1 MKSIKKQQI
10 IAFLTCIIFLFT
22 SCPMPEDNPP
32 KKEDTGKVFKCYIDE
47 EGNPTDQEEESAG
60 KMYWVEKD
68 GKVQPGTATLLRKD
82 NIINVVNISDPETQK
97 TYRMYFMDGA
107 NLPYRLIVE
116 GEGITVVGS
125 NIRYDEKAETL
136 SLLLTDKNTGDSEEL
151 SGIRLNSDLFNLK
164 VHNQYE
170 NYYVSMAAC
179 FVYAIDYYEDN
190 YINSSENVTRG
201 WKSFL
206 TGLFSAVAIVSFV
219 VAVVTAPVVVV
230 TGSAIVASVT
240 AANAGWVAAGMA
252 SAAAA
257 VITQNIPDEAF
268 EKDGAYGSNS
278 SEEENPPEPPKIFI
292 YQVDSEGNPIDT
304 PNAEDYFEN
313 DGVVC
318 LHHKDENYNEV
329 IFCIEIKGEDK
340 PKSIEFVQSKH
351 SITLHEIKCFNNFET
366 KESIFDENTLALE
379 GTVHDKIYFSIAKIG
394 NYQAAID
401 YMQVFFYIKFSPN
414 VEELVA
420 VINGKESIINTQLLD
435 SNGLIEK
442 EPSEHKNV
450 FKINVCTDESYCPN
464 SSLEEETL
472 IPNV

>member
-47 EGNPTDQEEESAG
+47 EGNPTEQEEESAG

-68 GKVQPGTATLLRKD
+68 GKVQSGTATLLRKD

-170 NYYVSMAAC
+170 NYYVTMAAC

-206 TGLFSAVAIVSFV
+206 TGLFSAEAIVSFV
-219 VAVVTAPVVVV
+219 AAVVALPVVVV

-240 AANAGWVAAGMA
+240 TANAGWVAAGMA

-268 EKDGAYGSNS
+268 EKDGAYGSNT
-278 SEEENPPEPPKIFI
+278 SEEENPPDIYI

-304 PNAEDYFEN
+304 PNAEDCFEN
-313 DGVVC
+313 NGVVC
-318 LHHKDENYNEV
+318 LHHQDTNNNEV

-340 PKSIEFVQSKH
+340 PKSIEFGQSEFLNN
-351 SITLHEIKCFNNFET
+351 LHKI
-366 KESIFDENTLALE
+366 SIFENISTRDEIIDLNTQSSF
-379 GTVHDKIYFSIAKIG
+379 VDIPQKFYFSYEKKYSSLGMNDYTKVFGFVRFSLENEDFSALLNG
-394 NYQAAID
+394 ND
-401 YMQVFFYIKFSPN
+401 NSLKT
-414 VEELVA
+414 ELSNKDG
-420 VINGKESIINTQLLD
+420 VIE
-435 SNGLIEK
+435 

-464 SSLEEETL
+464 SSLEDETL

>member
-47 EGNPTDQEEESAG
+47 EGNPTEQEEESAG

-136 SLLLTDKNTGDSEEL
+136 SLLLTDKNTEESEEL

-170 NYYVSMAAC
+170 NYYVTMAAC

-206 TGLFSAVAIVSFV
+206 NRLVFGR
-219 VAVVTAPVVVV
+219 
-230 TGSAIVASVT
+230 
-240 AANAGWVAAGMA
+240 
-252 SAAAA
+252 
-257 VITQNIPDEAF
+257 
-268 EKDGAYGSNS
+268 SNS
-278 SEEENPPEPPKIFI
+278 
-292 YQVDSEGNPIDT
+292 
-304 PNAEDYFEN
+304 
-313 DGVVC
+313 
-318 LHHKDENYNEV
+318 
-329 IFCIEIKGEDK
+329 IFC
-340 PKSIEFVQSKH
+340 SS
-351 SITLHEIKCFNNFET
+351 SC
-366 KESIFDENTLALE
+366 
-379 GTVHDKIYFSIAKIG
+379 SIANGSSNRKC
-394 NYQAAID
+394 NSS
-401 YMQVFFYIKFSPN
+401 KCN
-414 VEELVA
+414 
-420 VINGKESIINTQLLD
+420 NGKCRVGCGRYDQCRSCC
-435 SNGLIEK
+435 SNAKYTRRRL
-442 EPSEHKNV
+442 
-450 FKINVCTDESYCPN
+450 
-464 SSLEEETL
+464 
-472 IPNV
+472 

>member
-47 EGNPTDQEEESAG
+47 EGNPTEQEEESAG

-136 SLLLTDKNTGDSEEL
+136 SLLWTDKNTGDSEEL

-206 TGLFSAVAIVSFV
+206 TGLFSAEAIVSFV

-240 AANAGWVAAGMA
+240 AANAGWVVAGMA
-252 SAAAA
+252 SATAA

-304 PNAEDYFEN
+304 PNAEDCFEN
-313 DGVVC
+313 NGVVC
-318 LHHKDENYNEV
+318 LHNNEENYNEV

-340 PKSIEFVQSKH
+340 PKSIEFAQSKH
-351 SITLHEIKCFNNFET
+351 SKNSHKIYSFENISER
-366 KESIFDENTLALE
+366 ESLFDTNSQSISEYIPN
-379 GTVHDKIYFSIAKIG
+379 KFYFSIMNIEDSIG
-394 NYQAAID
+394 MDD
-401 YMQVFFYIKFSPN
+401 YKKVFVYLKFSLD
-414 VEELVA
+414 ELDFVS
-420 VINGKESIINTQLLD
+420 VINGSDLPIETELTD
-435 SNGLIEK
+435 ENGNIE
-442 EPSEHKNV
+442 EPKLYTNV
-450 FKINVCTDESYCPN
+450 FKVNICTLKMFCPN